1 MSTIIFNIAKGAFG
15 YYATLPATNDALIA
29 VPIETTGLES
39 DATLQDY
46 DTLAA
51 LLAAANNEQTT
62 MGRKTLASVT
72 STVDDTGN
80 KRVVDFADITWT
92 AATGNACSKLV
103 ICYDPDTTG
112 GTDADLIPLFAD
124 DFVVTPAGGDVTYQV
139 NASGIADA
147 S

>member
-1 MSTIIFNIAKGAFG
+1 MGTIIFNQAKGAFG

-29 VPIETTGLES
+29 VPLETSGVES

-46 DTLAA
+46 DDLSA
-51 LLAAANNEQTT
+51 LLAASNNEQST
-62 MGRKTLASVT
+62 MGRKTLSSVT
-72 STVDDTGN
+72 SVVDDTTN
-80 KRVVDFADITWT
+80 KRTVDFADVTWS

-103 ICYDPDTTG
+103 VCYDNDTTG
-112 GTDADLIPLFAD
+112 GTDSNIIPLVSD
-124 DFVVTPAGGDVTYQV
+124 DFVVTPAGGDVTYVV